1 MSSPILP
8 PAVAET
14 AAAAPRPHG
23 PVWVGIDV
31 AKASVAI
38 AVRPSG
44 GPPVEQWTSETT
56 EAALPVLAARLQALA
71 PTLIVLEATGG
82 YEAPVLAALLL
93 VGLPVAVINPRQGRD
108 FAKASGRLAK
118 TDAVDAAVLA
128 HYAETFRP
136 AVYTL
141 PTEDAQ
147 ALRAVVE
154 RRRQLVEMQT
164 AEQQR
169 LKQARVAVVQ
179 ERIRRHLAWLKT
191 ELQDVATDLRQRVEA
206 SPTWRAQE
214 EQLTSVP
221 GVGQTTACVLL
232 AELPEL
238 GQLTRKQIA
247 ALVGVAPLNQDSGT
261 SLHGKRRV
269 WGGRAG
275 VRATLYM
282 ATLAATR
289 WNPVIAAFYQRLL
302 AAGKPAKVALVACL
316 HKLLTLLNAL
326 LKHQTCWQAPTL
338 AA

>member
-1 MSSPILP
+1 MSSVSLP
-8 PAVAET
+8 PESSAPVA
-14 AAAAPRPHG
+14 AGRPL
-23 PVWVGIDV
+23 WVGIDV
-31 AKASVAI
+31 AKASVAV

-44 GPPVEQWTSETT
+44 GPTAEQWTSATT
-56 EAALPVLAARLQALA
+56 EEALPVLAARIQALA
-71 PTLIVLEATGG
+71 PTLVVLEATGG

-93 VGLPVAVINPRQGRD
+93 AHVPVAVINPRQGRA

-118 TDAVDAAVLA
+118 TDAVDATVLA
-128 HYAETFRP
+128 HYAETFTP
-136 AVYTL
+136 AVYRL

-164 AEQQR
+164 AEQTR
-169 LKQARVAVVQ
+169 LQQARVAVVQ
-179 ERIRRHLAWLKT
+179 ERIRSHLAWLKT
-191 ELQDVATDLRQRVEA
+191 ELADVARDLRQRVEA
-206 SPTWRAQE
+206 SPAWQAQE
-214 EQLTSVP
+214 AQLTSVP

-261 SLHGKRRV
+261 SLHGHRRV

-282 ATLAATR
+282 ATLTATR

-302 AAGKPAKVALVACL
+302 AAGKPKKVALVACM
-316 HKLLTLLNAL
+316 HKLLTILNAM
-326 LKHQTCWQAPTL
+326 LKRQTPWQPAQV
-338 AA
+338 A

>member
-1 MSSPILP
+1 
-8 PAVAET
+8 
-14 AAAAPRPHG
+14 
-23 PVWVGIDV
+23 VGIDV

-44 GPPVEQWTSETT
+44 GPTGEQWSSETT
-56 EAALPVLAARLQALA
+56 EGALSVLAARLQALA
-71 PTLIVLEATGG
+71 PTRIVLEATGG

-93 VGLPVAVINPRQGRD
+93 VKLPVAVINPRQGRD

-128 HYAETFRP
+128 HYAEAFQP
-136 AVYTL
+136 AVYPL

-179 ERIRRHLAWLKT
+179 ERIRTHLAWLKT
-191 ELQDVATDLRQRVEA
+191 ELDDVARDLRRRVEV
-206 SPTWRAQE
+206 SPAWRAQE
-214 EQLTSVP
+214 AQLTSVP
-221 GVGQTTACVLL
+221 GVRQTTACVLL

-261 SLHGKRRV
+261 SLHGHRRV

-302 AAGKPAKVALVACL
+302 AAGKPTNVALVACL

-326 LKHQTCWQAPTL
+326 LQHQTHWV